1 MRVISQD
8 GTLDIPYER
17 FVFAVAEDNTI
28 RAASDVSVSPEA
40 VFNGIIADYSNQEKA
55 IKAIGMMHE
64 AYMSYK
70 YRLFQ
75 FPKDD
80 EV

>member
-8 GTLDIPYER
+8 GTLDIPYEGHM
-17 FVFAVAEDNTI
+17 FGACTEKNC
-28 RAASDVSVSPEA
+28 
-40 VFNGIIADYSNQEKA
+40 IIAVNFENPSPCMAWYSTQEKA
-55 IKAIGMMHE
+55 IKALKMMRE
-64 AYMSYK
+64 A
-70 YRLFQ
+70 RRNGCVVFQ

>member
-8 GTLDIPYER
+8 GTLDIPYEGHI
-17 FVFAVAEDNTI
+17 FG
-28 RAASDVSVSPEA
+28 ASTEK
-40 VFNGIIADYSNQEKA
+40 NCIIAVRFRKPCPCMAWYSTQEKA
-55 IKAIGMMHE
+55 VKALKMMRE
-64 AYMSYK
+64 A
-70 YRLFQ
+70 RRNGCVVFQ